1 MITRIISG
9 IIFVAIV
16 IVGIMAGSFTSLAY
30 LGVFGAIT
38 ALCIYEFLRLIKQ
51 SLHCRINLWLNIA
64 AGLYFF
70 VAGYL
75 YFSGRSNALAFLPWF
90 IFFLL
95 LCIEDIFKNPQ
106 ENMHS
111 IAYSFFAQVYIS
123 LPMMLLSGIAFQ
135 EKDGA
140 ICYLPELLLF
150 LYAFIWISD
159 SFAYL
164 TGITLGRIGKHPFM
178 SRISPKKTWEGF
190 VGGLAFTVLAGYLVS
205 LFFPE
210 IMNTWEWMGLALVIA
225 LTGVTGDLFAS
236 LIKRCMGVKDFG
248 KIMPGHGGMLD
259 RIDSS
264 LFAIPASVIYCYF
277 IF

>member
-1 MITRIISG
+1 M
-9 IIFVAIV
+9 
-16 IVGIMAGSFTSLAY
+16 
-30 LGVFGAIT
+30 
-38 ALCIYEFLRLIKQ
+38 
-51 SLHCRINLWLNIA
+51 
-64 AGLYFF
+64 YFF

-75 YFSGRSNALAFLPWF
+75 YFSGQSNALAFLPWF

-150 LYAFIWISD
+150 LYAFIWVSD

>member
-1 MITRIISG
+1 MITRLISG
-9 IIFVAIV
+9 TIFVAIV
-16 IVGIMAGSFTSLAY
+16 IGGIILGSITPLAY
-30 LGVFGAIT
+30 LGVFGLIC
-38 ALCIYEFLRLIKQ
+38 ALCVYEFLRLVSQK
-51 SLHCRINLWLNIA
+51 LPCRINLWLNIA
-64 AGLYFF
+64 ASLYLFA
-70 VAGYL
+70 AGYL
-75 YFSGRSNALAFLPWF
+75 YFSEACNALAFLPWF

-95 LCIEDIFKNPQ
+95 ICVEDIYKNPQ

-111 IAYSFFAQVYIS
+111 IAYSFFAQIYIS

-135 EKDGA
+135 EKDG
-140 ICYLPELLLF
+140 ILCYVPELLLL
-150 LYAFIWISD
+150 LYAFIWVSD

-164 TGITLGRIGKHPFM
+164 VGITLGRIGKHPFM

-190 VGGLAFTVLAGYLVS
+190 IGGVSFTVLAGYLAS
-205 LFFPE
+205 LLFSD
-210 IMNTWEWMGLALVIA
+210 IMNTWQWMGLALVIA
-225 LTGVTGDLFAS
+225 LTGVMGDLFAS

>member
-1 MITRIISG
+1 MITRLISG
-9 IIFVAIV
+9 TIFVAIV
-16 IVGIMAGSFTSLAY
+16 IGGIILGSITPLAY
-30 LGVFGAIT
+30 LGVFGLIC
-38 ALCIYEFLRLIKQ
+38 ALCVYEFLRLVSQK
-51 SLHCRINLWLNIA
+51 LPCRINLWLNIA
-64 AGLYFF
+64 ASLYLFT
-70 VAGYL
+70 AGYL
-75 YFSGRSNALAFLPWF
+75 YFSEACNALAFLPWF

-95 LCIEDIFKNPQ
+95 ICVEDIYKNPQ

-111 IAYSFFAQVYIS
+111 VAYSFFAQIYIS

-135 EKDGA
+135 EKDG
-140 ICYLPELLLF
+140 ILCYVPELLLL
-150 LYAFIWISD
+150 LYAFIWVSD

-164 TGITLGRIGKHPFM
+164 VGITLGRIGKHPFM

-190 VGGLAFTVLAGYLVS
+190 IGGVSFTVLAGYLAS
-205 LFFPE
+205 LLFSD
-210 IMNTWEWMGLALVIA
+210 IMNTWQWMGLALVIA
-225 LTGVTGDLFAS
+225 LTGVMGDLFAS